1 MTPLER
7 VAAIRAASEVHRFP
21 TLVKI
26 TRLDG
31 SVGFLDPTVNQKHL
45 LAFLD
50 RFSWTYL
57 VKYRQGMSSTIH
69 ISDELRHVQY
79 TPGAMGMIIG
89 DKEDTYKELMRR
101 VGIMYDSLRPE
112 IQIPL
117 ARPYSSEAIT
127 FDKPHNG
134 LIQGLTGGGENPSIG
149 FSPDYA
155 ILSEYGLY
163 NNYETFNGA
172 FFPAINRRPNAR
184 CRIETTPGTYNSDA
198 HKSYRAALEGKGRFK
213 ALFLSWWRDTTC
225 VSHDPPKPRKFQR
238 TPEEDAYAKRVDTF
252 DKLSLGKPWYPYT
265 TPLPISDEHL
275 WFRRIALETEFNG
288 DTRLFDNKYPPSP
301 FEGWLVSSSPTIPNE
316 PLEAM
321 RPGAIDVP
329 EGTWITIEDPIPG
342 CPYLLT
348 VDGKGYGKSG
358 DPAAIVLWNLW
369 DWRAVGMYTG
379 REDPGQLAPRVI
391 EIQKKYNADVITEVN
406 KDGVAAALQ
415 ALKCPKLYWSDM
427 GQPGW
432 FSSAVSKK
440 AAVVDL
446 VNMLRA
452 HEVAIPFAPILD
464 QLASWDGKTRADGTG
479 GASRHHWDLAICCLI
494 FAFGV
499 TALGKPRRPKPPPV
513 EAPAPRGTIRIED
526 FDAAFRPPV
535 EQNVL
540 GMW

>member
-1 MTPLER
+1 MTPQER
-7 VAAIRAASEVHRFP
+7 VQALRAASEVKRFP

-31 SVGFLDPTVNQKHL
+31 SVGYIDPTENQRHL
-45 LAFLD
+45 LNFLEKH
-50 RFSWTYL
+50 RWTYL

-69 ISDELRHVQY
+69 VADELREISY
-79 TPGAMGMIIG
+79 TPGAMGMLIG

-101 VGIMYDSLRPE
+101 MGVMYDSLRPE
-112 IQIPL
+112 LQIPL
-117 ARPYSSEAIT
+117 ARPYSSEAIA
-127 FDKPHNG
+127 FGKPHNG

-163 NNYETFNGA
+163 NNYEQFNGA
-172 FFPAINRRPNAR
+172 FFPAINRRPNAK

-198 HKSYRAALEGKGRFK
+198 HKTYRASLEGKGRFK
-213 ALFLSWWRDTTC
+213 ALYLAWWRDTTC
-225 VSHDPPKPRKFQR
+225 ISHDPPIPRDFRR
-238 TPEEDAYAKRVDTF
+238 TPEEVSYAQRIDTF
-252 DKLSLGKPWYPYT
+252 DKLSIGKPWYPYT
-265 TPLPISDEHL
+265 KPHPISDDHL
-275 WFRRIALETEFNG
+275 WFRRVALETEFNG

-301 FEGWLVSSSPTIPNE
+301 FEGWLISTSPTIPNE

-321 RPGAIDVP
+321 RAGAIDVP
-329 EGTWITIEDPIPG
+329 EGTWACTEEPILG

-391 EIQKKYNADVITEVN
+391 ELQKKYNADVITETN

-415 ALKCPKLYWSDM
+415 ALNCKKLYWSDT

-432 FSSAVSKK
+432 FSSATSKR
-440 AAVVDL
+440 AALVAL
-446 VNMLRA
+446 VNALRA
-452 HEVAIPFAPILD
+452 REIHIPFAPILD
-464 QLASWDGKTRADGTG
+464 QLASWDGRTRADGTG
-479 GASRHHWDLAICCLI
+479 GANRHHWDLAICCLI

-499 TALGKPRRPKPPPV
+499 EALGKPRRPKAQPETPTVPPGYV
-513 EAPAPRGTIRIED
+513 SLRD
-526 FDAAFRPPV
+526 FDAAFIEKKV
-535 EQNVL
+535 DNVL
-540 GMW
+540 GVW